1 MFAYDTRMEIEKP
14 LKKMIIGGVKKKMPT
29 IPMQKPGNNKFGM
42 QAGNNKFANFGVQ
55 PKKTVKNMNLNYL
68 WDNFRRKDVNDSVRF
83 GPIWMPIKNST
94 KKFSNLLF
102 ANKSKSRLKSIMKSQ
117 PKNNSRIDFRNLN
130 SIINRD
136 DQTLW
141 SVIARITPQK
151 REQIKKLIAYLESI
165 V

>member
-68 WDNFRRKDVNDSVRF
+68 WDNFRRKDVNDSVRL
-83 GPIWMPIKNST
+83 GRGIYL
-94 KKFSNLLF
+94 KFHCWL
-102 ANKSKSRLKSIMKSQ
+102 
-117 PKNNSRIDFRNLN
+117 P
-130 SIINRD
+130 
-136 DQTLW
+136 
-141 SVIARITPQK
+141 
-151 REQIKKLIAYLESI
+151 
-165 V
+165 